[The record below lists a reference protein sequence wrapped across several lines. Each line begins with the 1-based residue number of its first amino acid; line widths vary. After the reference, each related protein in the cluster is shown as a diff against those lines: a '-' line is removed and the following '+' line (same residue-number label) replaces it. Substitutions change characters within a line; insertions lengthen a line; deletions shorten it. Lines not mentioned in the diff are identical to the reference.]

1 MTRFVEINPDE
12 YVNPALVTSL
22 TINDDDE
29 TVICMGG
36 TAITTRRPLD
46 EVLAVLTTSEPT

>member
-36 TAITTRRPLD
+36 SAITTRRPLD
-46 EVLAVLTTSEPT
+46 EVLAVLTTSEPS